1 MKRNGSIKLWA
12 VAVWLIIW
20 EIAARLMN
28 KEIFL
33 VSPIKAIIRFS
44 ELAITSGFWL
54 SVLGSFIRIAVGFLL
69 AVLVGV
75 ILAALS
81 AKYKRV
87 RELFAPIMLAI
98 RAVPIASFI
107 ILALICFSSKH
118 LSILISFM
126 IVLPTIYENVFTGIA
141 ETDKSLLEMAQVFR
155 LAPSKTRRYIYLPQ
169 VYPYFKSACKTAVGM
184 AWKAGVAAEV
194 IGTPKGSIGAMLH
207 QAKIYLE
214 TADLLAWT
222 IGIVLLSLLME
233 KGFLWIVERLDVSL
247 CKLPAP
253 HSAAGAGN
261 AAYACNANGT
271 GNTSDAAGSSL
282 WQKSCDGNSSA
293 RMSGGITTAVVISS
307 ISKAFGEQKVLDN
320 INFVFPAGKTSA
332 IMAPSGEGKTTL
344 LKIIAGLETAD
355 TGNISFEK
363 LFNIGEGEG
372 ALIKEKAPKVGVTF
386 QEDRLLEYM
395 TAEENIRLVNEGLSK
410 ETVRTAMA
418 AVGLDDESDIKKTV
432 GEYSGGMKRRVS
444 LLRALLAADSAEVIL
459 LDEPFKGLDDE
470 TKTKTVEFI
479 KEMTQ
484 DMTVILV
491 THDKDE
497 ADALG
502 VEKILY
508 L

>member
-20 EIAARLMN
+20 EIAARLLN

-33 VSPIKAIIRFS
+33 VSPIKAITRFG

-54 SVLGSFIRIAVGFLL
+54 SVLGSFIRIAIGFLL

-118 LSILISFM
+118 LSVLISFM
-126 IVLPTIYENVFTGIA
+126 IVLPTIYENVFTGIG

-155 LAPSKTRRYIYLPQ
+155 LAPSKTRRYIYLPKI
-169 VYPYFKSACKTAVGM
+169 YPYFKSACKTAVGM

-233 KGFLWIVERLDVSL
+233 KGFLWIVERADASL
-247 CKLPAP
+247 KKLSSLHGNDAASDAVLNAD
-253 HSAAGAGN
+253 SASHVTS
-261 AAYACNANGT
+261 ANGSDVKMT
-271 GNTSDAAGSSL
+271 VGAATSIVLSGVT
-282 WQKSCDGNSSA
+282 KSYD
-293 RMSGGITTAVVISS
+293 
-307 ISKAFGEQKVLDN
+307 EQKVLDN
-320 INFVFPAGKTSA
+320 INFVFPAGKISA

-344 LKIIAGLETAD
+344 LRIIAGLETAD
-355 TGNISFEK
+355 AGNTSFEK

-372 ALIKEKAPKVGVTF
+372 ALIKEKAPKVAVTF

-395 TAEENIRLVNEGLSK
+395 TAEENIRIVNEGLSVGA
-410 ETVRTAMA
+410 VRTAMA
-418 AVGLDDESDIKKTV
+418 AVGLGDEIDIKKPV
-432 GEYSGGMKRRVS
+432 SEYSGGMKRRVS
-444 LLRALLAADSAEVIL
+444 LLRALLAADSGEVIL

-484 DMTVILV
+484 GMTVILV

-502 VEKILY
+502 VENILY